1 MSVSPLWVYSL
12 CMFIMNINSLCVTS
26 LWVLKFW
33 VSSSPL
39 HNCHICNRCLCCMSV
54 THSFDSPYYH
64 IDYKGFL
71 FLVDS
76 NKGISFL
83 TEVHITLININ
94 FPLCGFSDEYE
105 VLTPQRSLTALITFI
120 ESLSLWALSQMPS
133 FTLLKFLPHIPYQYT
148 FSPEWEWRA

>member
-1 MSVSPLWVYSL
+1 
-12 CMFIMNINSLCVTS
+12 
-26 LWVLKFW
+26 
-33 VSSSPL
+33 
-39 HNCHICNRCLCCMSV
+39 MSV
-54 THSFDSPYYH
+54 THRFDSPYYH